1 MRLFRKMTGIL
12 LIFALMT
19 ILLCACGQTQ
29 EPPEKIQLSG
39 MTEPEAEQPA
49 LPTEVL
55 PAAADA
61 DTAPDAAA
69 SAETGT
75 DVPADEEEPAA
86 TPRADRV
93 PDEWF
98 ADAAFFGNSLVDGLH
113 SFGSLS
119 CGDFYAGTSASVL
132 SVESTKDAHLSDG
145 TPATLL
151 EALLE
156 KQYHKIY
163 VLLGINELGF
173 TVEGFVDLYAE
184 LLDTVAAAEPDA
196 EIYVMSLTP
205 ITEQRSNNGDLFTR
219 EKVLRFNQAIRA
231 MVEEA
236 GYTYIDLYTPLA
248 DENGWLPAAQS
259 TDGVHFTPEKYQEW
273 SELMRVNYDGGA
285 V

>member
-19 ILLCACGQTQ
+19 VLLCACGQTQ

-61 DTAPDAAA
+61 GTAPDAAA

-93 PDEWF
+93 SDEWF